1 MSVQCAGQFTI
12 KRASFRR
19 AATPFAKSGN
29 FDDAHRAVEGNRHN
43 VPHAHLLAR
52 TIYAL
57 AVEPHVSGFDQRRR
71 VAARAH
77 HARVPQPFVDALAA
91 GVQILAALLVLLELL
106 LEGCELGEGRI
117 RIGFFIAPIASV
129 RTRVILLALGAV
141 RTFVAAAART
151 AGAAVIALPALRT
164 GILPLHALLAIVPVP
179 AILAIAPLG
188 TVAPLRSL

>member
-1 MSVQCAGQFTI
+1 MQRAGQFTI

-29 FDDAHRAVEGNRHN
+29 FDDAHRAVEGDRHN
-43 VPHAHLLAR
+43 VPRAHEMAR
-52 TIYAL
+52 TIDAL

-77 HARVPQPFVDALAA
+77 HARVPQPFVDALTA

-106 LEGCELGEGRI
+106 LEGCELGKGRI
-117 RIGFFIAPIASV
+117 RVGFFIAPIAAV
-129 RTRVILLALGAV
+129 RTREILLALGAA

-151 AGAAVIALPALRT
+151 AGAAVIALRT

-179 AILAIAPLG
+179 AILTIASLG
-188 TVAPLRSL
+188 TIAPLRSL

>member
-1 MSVQCAGQFTI
+1 MQRAGQFTI

-19 AATPFAKSGN
+19 AATSVAKSGD
-29 FDDAHRAVEGNRHN
+29 FDDARRAVERDRNN
-43 VPHAHLLAR
+43 VPYAHELAR
-52 TIYAL
+52 TIDAL

-77 HARVPQPFVDALAA
+77 HACVPQPFVDALAA
-91 GVQILAALLVLLELL
+91 SVQILAALLILFELL
-106 LEGCELGEGRI
+106 LEGCELGERRI

-151 AGAAVIALPALRT
+151 AGAAVVALAALRT
-164 GILPLHALLAIVPVP
+164 GVLTLGALLTLVPVP
-179 AILAIAPLG
+179 AILA
-188 TVAPLRSL
+188 VATLRKVASRRSL